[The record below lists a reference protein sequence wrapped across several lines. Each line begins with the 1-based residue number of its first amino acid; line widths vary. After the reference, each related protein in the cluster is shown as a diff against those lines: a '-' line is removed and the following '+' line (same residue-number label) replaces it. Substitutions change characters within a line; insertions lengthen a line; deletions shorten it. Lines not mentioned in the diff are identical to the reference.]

1 MSLWNW
7 NFVWWKRILGS
18 YQQYVLERSQQPYP
32 KMGRLLK
39 FHQRTGSEGKGC
51 SLLIIIR
58 KARRNECCIS
68 KRKHE
73 CLNREEKDNLHVR
86 SSCSLYTWVDLNLQL
101 RFFSYVWRLE
111 LRRLYSW
118 WCGHFNGKQFFE
130 VFTTSKISDCYYQK
144 KGWILASTKVGRKG

>member
-1 MSLWNW
+1 MCG
-7 NFVWWKRILGS
+7 WKRILRS
-18 YQQYVLERSQQPYP
+18 YQQCVLKRSQQLYP

-39 FHQRTGSEGKGC
+39 FHEKTGSEGEGC
-51 SLLIIIR
+51 SLFIILR

-86 SSCSLYTWVDLNLQL
+86 SSCSLYTWVNLNLQL

-111 LRRLYSW
+111 LGRLCSW
-118 WCGHFNGKQFFE
+118 WCGHFNGKQFLRC
-130 VFTTSKISDCYYQK
+130 SPLQKYQIAIIEK
-144 KGWILASTKVGRKG
+144 KRLDLGIYKGWAGKGR